1 MLALDVCWPIVENL
15 QPFILSIYSFGLN
28 KFLQRSRFTYAINP
42 FWFYHHCINV
52 LNQLCVQSSVLFYAL
67 VMLWMLYKKI
77 IYQFASTHKFAYC
90 FSIDSMRCG
99 DLLYPIQFTTC
110 ILRKQCRAMWP
121 RYSRSPL
128 TILTNLQS
136 KYVRIYGV
144 TSVVGIRKNKVLSL
158 IFPTARFTRSISP
171 LQERS
176 FVCCML

>member
-1 MLALDVCWPIVENL
+1 MYVGQLLKIYNHSFWAFIHLVWINFFSVHVLLMPLILFDFIIIALMYLTNYA
-15 QPFILSIYSFGLN
+15 YSHRYYFTHWWCFGCY
-28 KFLQRSRFTYAINP
+28 T
-42 FWFYHHCINV
+42 
-52 LNQLCVQSSVLFYAL
+52 
-67 VMLWMLYKKI
+67 KKI

-90 FSIDSMRCG
+90 FSIDPMRCG